1 MKKIVKISNEIMKS
15 FDIYIIVFIGLAMI
29 FSAVR
34 KITLYPK
41 AGIKLNDIN
50 KSMVAQYKKE
60 MREKEKN

>member
-1 MKKIVKISNEIMKS
+1 
-15 FDIYIIVFIGLAMI
+15 MI

-60 MREKEKN
+60 MREKGKKMNEKWSIYYEGLTKKKKAAANKAGC